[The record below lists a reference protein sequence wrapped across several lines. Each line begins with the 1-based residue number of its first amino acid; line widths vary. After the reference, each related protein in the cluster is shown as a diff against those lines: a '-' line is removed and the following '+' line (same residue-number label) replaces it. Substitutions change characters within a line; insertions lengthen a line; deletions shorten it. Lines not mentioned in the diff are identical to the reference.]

1 MRRMGC
7 YEISLGDTIG
17 SFLLS
22 DIHLADKKNLLG
34 VGTPG
39 STAAMLD
46 AVIKEVL
53 SFDQSACVI
62 NNLRIKR
69 HKISVTPLCL
79 GAFRLLGSSLS

>member
-1 MRRMGC
+1 MPQVASVAAEMRRMGC

-17 SFLLS
+17 SFPLF
-22 DIHLADKKNLLG
+22 DIHLPDEKTVPG

-53 SFDQSACVI
+53 I
-62 NNLRIKR
+62 NQHATLTIER
-69 HKISVTPLCL
+69 HKTIVTPS
-79 GAFRLLGSSLS
+79 A

>member
-53 SFDQSACVI
+53 SFDQSTCDI
-62 NNLRIKR
+62 NYLTIKH
-69 HKISVTPLCL
+69 HKIRCP
-79 GAFRLLGSSLS
+79 

>member
-17 SFLLS
+17 INFLCYP
-22 DIHLADKKNLLG
+22 DHWNLNTTWTG

-46 AVIKEVL
+46 AVIKEVFMK
-53 SFDQSACVI
+53 SSI
-62 NNLRIKR
+62 NL
-69 HKISVTPLCL
+69 
-79 GAFRLLGSSLS
+79 